1 MWSDRE
7 ADRDLLNYSSYVAV
21 LSEICTHDD
30 LAPLTLGIFG
40 SWGSGKTSLMKM
52 LKKSIDDA
60 MATNRSKTLW
70 FNAWK
75 YEGREEAQS
84 ALIHA
89 VLAKLSEDKT
99 LAQDAKD
106 VFKRLKD
113 GASVL
118 KLAKFIGKSAMT
130 MTPDLDG
137 FIDCF
142 REESEKIANTMEG
155 FDKDFEELLKRA
167 KIRRIVVFID
177 DLDRCSSSKVIE
189 TFETIKLFLNTP
201 ECTFVIGAD
210 QEKIEQAVGEVYRVQ
225 DGQVR
230 KDYLEKIV
238 QIPFNIPEQ
247 NLRDIACYVGLLII
261 GRHMAEA
268 GWVDLLSARPSFYDH
283 ADGMEQAICDWPS
296 TNRALFS
303 SGFGDLLDELK
314 ATLPY
319 TNSLARG
326 LRGNPR
332 QIKRFL
338 NIISL
343 RRKLAKA
350 NDQEIQPDLLVKLG
364 ILEYVW
370 DDFFNSIA
378 ETVDPSSG
386 YSSLLEE
393 VMRAIEDDRTTS
405 DSKLVSDSLALP
417 GLVGY
422 LSLRP
427 HLTGSIDLRPYLFLA
442 QTSLSRGR
450 SAALV
455 PVEEE
460 AKSLAALIV
469 SDDRLRSKAAA
480 KRAASKEVA
489 TASSVLKHL
498 TRNLAIAKEAS
509 LRTHI
514 ITGFEEICRAH
525 SSLYPVA
532 VKACET
538 IDATS
543 EEAVAMVVVSLLSA
557 AEKTGAE
564 IPAGLSEKFRK
575 SSPLVDA
582 LAAPKRTGRQ
592 IKVGGP

>member
-40 SWGSGKTSLMKM
+40 FWGSGKTSLMKM

-60 MATNRSKTLW
+60 VATNRSKTLW

-89 VLAKLSEDKT
+89 VLAKLSEDQT
-99 LAQDAKD
+99 LADEAKD
-106 VFKRLKD
+106 LFKRLKD

-118 KLAKFIGKSAMT
+118 KLAKFIGKTAMT
-130 MTPDLDG
+130 MTPDLNG

-142 REESEKIANTMEG
+142 REESEKIADTMER

-167 KIRRIVVFID
+167 KIKRIVVFID
-177 DLDRCSSSKVIE
+177 DLDRCSSTKVIE

-210 QEKIEQAVGEVYRVQ
+210 PDKIEQAVGEVYRVEAE
-225 DGQVR
+225 R
-230 KDYLEKIV
+230 TKKDYLEKIV

-247 NLRDIACYVGLLII
+247 NLRDIACYVGMLII
-261 GRHMAEA
+261 GRHMEEA
-268 GWVDLLSARPSFYDH
+268 GWTDLLAARPSFYDH
-283 ADGMEQAICDWPS
+283 PDGIEQAICDWPS

-303 SGFGDLLDELK
+303 SDFGDLLDELK

-378 ETVDPSSG
+378 ETVDPSTG

-393 VMRAIEDDRTTS
+393 VMKAIEEDRTTS

-422 LSLRP
+422 LSLKP
-427 HLTGSIDLRPYLFLA
+427 HLTGTIDLRPYLFLA

-460 AKSLAALIV
+460 AKSLASLIV

-489 TASSVLKHL
+489 TASSVIKHL
-498 TRNLAIAKEAS
+498 IRNLSIAKEAS

-525 SSLYPVA
+525 PSLYPLV
-532 VKACET
+532 VKACEP

-543 EEAVAMVVVSLLSA
+543 EEAVAMVVVTLLAS
-557 AEKTGAE
+557 AEKAGAE

-582 LAAPKRTGRQ
+582 LAAPKRPGRQ
-592 IKVGGP
+592 IRGGGP